1 MINEL
6 YNLSKA
12 LDQHGI
18 AVEEWHRKYKTLPKV
33 TSKAPCFRIWLDD
46 NGMVSGIESLS
57 PEHAS
62 LLRKYGDNQSSFP
75 AFNISPLYR
84 VTAPDVIAK
93 IEELSD
99 GKSKPDV
106 DSIHAW
112 CINNNWIKGVPG
124 QVKRSMNDCA
134 GELVNNLNLESTT
147 NVIAKLAEL
156 CHNSGDGFRASL
168 EKCVF
173 DKLRKQED
181 VALMLLLLF
190 HVGSHEKEHA
200 NDTGNKISVILD
212 VHNWTSYNYPV
223 ASEHTTSQLN
233 DLLLKESKTGSET
246 AEAQQADAF
255 GMLFINPDE
264 PMPSVKLAGFEA
276 TLRSMFD
283 GQPCQYRY
291 EQINDASYPIAS
303 ENRSSIKKA
312 LEWIAQPSNRGTTW
326 VKVDKDEIAF
336 IYPSKLPDVP
346 PEFASLFGQDQNS
359 NPEQIEARFES
370 VAKNFAKAFKGIL
383 PEQKPDTVQIFTIR
397 KIDKARSKVLFTHN
411 STPEQLM
418 AAAESWSAGCKN
430 LPVFDFGEPVTP
442 FPLEVPDIL
451 NAVWKQDGER
461 ADGKTP
467 VKRMKYYQGM
477 ELLLDALPQSANR
490 SFLHV
495 EVENASGLF
504 NDLGYLLHSRKKP
517 DGKSE
522 YKKLDDKKNAAA
534 QSLSVLGLLLYKCN
548 KRKENYMEE
557 LAFLLGQWLHVS
569 DELHT
574 LYCIVKRDGDIPP
587 QLAGSALLVSTGEM
601 PHQALSQLSS
611 RMNPFVAWAKQYRY
625 QKIEQPSVESWRAQ
639 WLLSLYEKLANQ
651 IIPQMDKY
659 VRFGDFEK
667 AELYIG
673 YMASLPQ
680 KEKHTQAAEDDN
692 AGGMKNE

>member
-6 YNLSKA
+6 YNLSKT

-46 NGMVSGIESLS
+46 DGMVCGIESLS
-57 PEHAS
+57 SEHAS

-112 CINNNWIKGVPG
+112 CINNNWIKGVPM

-134 GELVNNLNLESTT
+134 RKLVNNLNLESKTS
-147 NVIAKLAEL
+147 VIAKLAEL
-156 CHNSGDGFRASL
+156 CHISGDGFRASL

-181 VALMLLLLF
+181 VALMLSLLF
-190 HVGSHEKEHA
+190 HVGSDEKERT
-200 NDTGNKISVILD
+200 NDTGKKISVILD
-212 VHNWTSYNYPV
+212 VHNWTSYNYPI
-223 ASEHTTSQLN
+223 ASEHTTIQLN
-233 DLLLKESKTGSET
+233 DLLLKGNDTDSET
-246 AEAQQADAF
+246 AEAQQTDAF
-255 GMLFINPDE
+255 GTLFINPDE
-264 PMPSVKLAGFEA
+264 PMPSVNLEGFKV
-276 TLRSMFD
+276 TFRSMFD

-291 EQINDASYPIAS
+291 KQINDASYPIAS

-326 VKVDKDEIAF
+326 VKVDKNEIAF

-346 PEFASLFGQDQNS
+346 PKFASLFGQNQNS
-359 NPEQIEARFES
+359 NLEQIEARFES
-370 VAKNFAKAFKGIL
+370 AAKNFAEAFKCIS
-383 PEQKPDTVQIFTIR
+383 PKQKPDTVQIFTIR

-477 ELLLDALPQSANR
+477 ELLLDALPQSVKR

-495 EVENASGLF
+495 EVDNASGLF
-504 NDLGYLLHSRKKP
+504 NDLGYLLHNRKKP

-522 YKKLDDKKNAAA
+522 NKKLNDKKKAAT

-574 LYCIVKRDGDIPP
+574 LYCIVKRNGDIPP
-587 QLAGSALLVSTGEM
+587 QLAGSALFVSAGEM
-601 PHQALSQLSS
+601 PYQVLSQLSS
-611 RMNPFVAWAKQYRY
+611 RMNPFVSWAKHYRY

-651 IIPQMDKY
+651 IIPQMDKSI
-659 VRFGDFEK
+659 RFGDFEK
-667 AELYIG
+667 AELYVG
-673 YMASLPQ
+673 YMASLPK
-680 KEKHTQAAEDDN
+680 KERLTQAEDDYT
-692 AGGMKNE
+692 GGMKNE